1 MSLNIDPGFK
11 LFLRNLVVCAS
22 LMAVPMLAA
31 AQHKNSPAPAS
42 HASTPPHNSAP
53 SHSAPPQHSNG
64 TASHSNGGNMSHP
77 GNGNTSNASHGNM
90 SHGSTNIAGHG
101 GNNSN
106 TMHGV
111 NNANSMHGGTNN
123 SAHGGNGA
131 NTAHGGTNAAGHGG
145 NNANNAH
152 GGTGNAGHNA
162 GNMGHNA
169 NGAMG
174 HGPNAA
180 HNGPNGGHLGNRTPP
195 GHQVSLRGGGTAH
208 IRPNGQIRTV
218 NRNGMHIEHGMHGG
232 RTVVSTHN
240 GVRVVSVGHRGG
252 YVQRAYVVRGGHSYY
267 SRTYYYHGAY
277 RTGVYRGYYYGG
289 HPYYGYYP
297 AYYYHPVYYGWAYN
311 PWPAPVYYGWG
322 WGSQPWYGYY
332 GPYYAPYPVYPSA
345 AYWITD
351 FMIAATLQAAYEAQA
366 ADNWLTPY
374 KLDGTL
380 VASLNP
386 IAPPDAKPAMSEAV
400 KKELSEEVKA
410 TLAAEQAEAA
420 KPSSNSSGGQ
430 PTESKEAPPALD
442 PKFRTFIVSSDLSL
456 VPESGDECALSQG
469 DVITRTSETPDD
481 DGNVTVKVVAS
492 TKSDCAI
499 GSEGPVSTDDLQEM
513 YNHFREQLKDGMSEL
528 AKKNGTGGLP
538 KAPDTATVKGDVP
551 APEPDKSAEKSL
563 KEQQEAADQTESEVK
578 QEASS
583 GGAQ

>member
-1 MSLNIDPGFK
+1 MS
-11 LFLRNLVVCAS
+11 
-22 LMAVPMLAA
+22 
-31 AQHKNSPAPAS
+31 Q
-42 HASTPPHNSAP
+42 HNSNM
-53 SHSAPPQHSNG
+53 PQHNANG
-64 TASHSNGGNMSHP
+64 TMNRP
-77 GNGNTSNASHGNM
+77 GMGNTNHS
-90 SHGSTNIAGHG
+90 
-101 GNNSN
+101 
-106 TMHGV
+106 
-111 NNANSMHGGTNN
+111 
-123 SAHGGNGA
+123 GGNGA
-131 NTAHGGTNAAGHGG
+131 ANNSHSSMGNNGHNMNNTAGNHGANNAAGHNGT
-145 NNANNAH
+145 NNNTANRN
-152 GGTGNAGHNA
+152 
-162 GNMGHNA
+162 GNMGNHNGNAA
-169 NGAMG
+169 NHNGNMGNHNSNMGNRPGNNNVHAGNNGRPGAGG
-174 HGPNAA
+174 HGM
-180 HNGPNGGHLGNRTPP
+180 NRTPP

-267 SRTYYYHGAY
+267 SRTYYYHGGY
-277 RTGVYRGYYYGG
+277 HVGVYRGYYYGG

-322 WGSQPWYGYY
+322 WQAEPWYGYY

-351 FMIAATLQAAYEAQA
+351 YMIAASLRAAYEAQA
-366 ADNWLTPY
+366 ADNWMSPY

-386 IAPPDAKPAMSEAV
+386 IAPPDPKPALSEAV
-400 KKELSEEVKA
+400 KKELAEEVKA
-410 TLAAEQAEAA
+410 TLAAEQAEAGKGA
-420 KPSSNSSGGQ
+420 SSTAGGQ

-442 PKFRTFIVSSDLSL
+442 PKFRTFVVSSDLSL
-456 VPESGDECALSQG
+456 VPDSGDECGLSQG

-481 DGNVTVKVVAS
+481 DGNVAVKVVAS
-492 TKSDCAI
+492 SKSDCSI
-499 GSEGPVSTDDLQEM
+499 GSEGTVSTDDLQEM
-513 YNHFREQLKDGMSEL
+513 YNQFREQLKDGMGEL

-538 KAPDTATVKGDVP
+538 KAPDTGTTQGDVP
-551 APEPDKSAEKSL
+551 PPAADKSAEKSL
-563 KEQQEAADQTESEVK
+563 QEQQQAADQTETEVK

-583 GGAQ
+583 GGGGGQ